1 MSVILIIATALV
13 ILTFILLL
21 FEAVKEN
28 DVLVK
33 VLAFDLVG
41 VTGVSLFLILYTS
54 NENTF
59 FLIIAQLIA
68 IVGFVTAL
76 IFAIFLSQM
85 DKESSK
91 EEK

>member
-1 MSVILIIATALV
+1 MSTILMIATALV
-13 ILTFILLL
+13 ILTFIILLI
-21 FEAVKEN
+21 EAVKEN

-41 VTGVSLFLILYTS
+41 VTGVSLFLILYIS

-59 FLIIAQLIA
+59 FLNIAQLIA

-85 DKESSK
+85 DKDSIK
-91 EEK
+91 EEE

>member
-1 MSVILIIATALV
+1 MSVILMIATALV

-41 VTGVSLFLILYTS
+41 VTGVSLFLILYIS

-59 FLIIAQLIA
+59 FLNIAQLIA